1 MTTPA
6 KDSYLLV
13 GKLVG
18 TFGIKGELKL
28 YSDWN
33 VDVSAFKEK
42 MLHLYLPEGHR
53 IEHFLERTRRHKN
66 VYLVT
71 FRDIR
76 SIDKASKLVGSEVYV
91 CEEDLPRN
99 NGEVYFSDIDSFR
112 VLARSGERLGEI
124 TGFLE
129 SKVYDYIIVEG
140 SGGETY
146 EIPYIPELVEEIDF
160 DTRTVILSEGWSVV
174 DED

>member
-6 KDSYLLV
+6 EDSYLLI

-33 VDVSAFKEK
+33 VDISAFQEK
-42 MLHLYLPEGHR
+42 ILFLYLPEG
-53 IEHFLERTRRHKN
+53 ERVEKLLKGTRKHKKLYVVSFN
-66 VYLVT
+66 DVE
-71 FRDIR
+71 
-76 SIDKASKLVGSEVYV
+76 SIDDASDLIGSEVYV
-91 CEEDLPRN
+91 NENDLPRE

-112 VLARSGERLGEI
+112 VLESSGDRLGEI
-124 TGFLE
+124 TGFFE
-129 SKVYDYIIVEG
+129 SKAYDYIIVEG
-140 SGGETY
+140 DGGETY
-146 EIPYIPELVEEIDF
+146 EIPYIPEIVEEIDF
-160 DTRTVILSEGWSVV
+160 DSNTVILSEGWSIV